1 MLMVC
6 AEDRAC
12 EVPPAPRHDALVR
25 AFDPDS
31 FAQSCI
37 DALVEQDPADVIRQ
51 LIQRAVTEPRS
62 MELACPVPLDPSDD
76 GIIHRS
82 DAIMVCHAVFPRR
95 FRTGIHNHGVEAI
108 IGVWS
113 GYEDNHLFEETG
125 GRIRSLGP
133 RRVEAGEVLV
143 LGVDA
148 IHDVHT
154 PPTTW
159 SAALHVY
166 LGDISTVSRS
176 TLASVN
182 DSASPFDGEQQQR
195 HWKEVAVATGLVV
208 E

>member
-1 MLMVC
+1 M
-6 AEDRAC
+6 
-12 EVPPAPRHDALVR
+12 R

-31 FAQSCI
+31 FTQSCI
-37 DALVEQDPADVIRQ
+37 DALVEHDPADAIRE
-51 LIQRAVTEPRS
+51 LIQRAVSEPRS
-62 MELACPVPLDPSDD
+62 LELACPVPLDASDD

-82 DAIMVCHAVFPRR
+82 DAIMVCHAIFPRR
-95 FRTGIHNHGVEAI
+95 FQTGIHNHGVEAV

-113 GYEDNHLFEETG
+113 GFEDNHLFEEAG
-125 GRIRSLGP
+125 GRLRTLVP

-143 LGVDA
+143 LGADA

-154 PPTTW
+154 PPTMW

-176 TLASVN
+176 AWASA
-182 DSASPFDGEQQQR
+182 DDAASAFDGEQQQR
-195 HWKEVAVATGLVV
+195 HWTEVAVATGLVV